1 MIEISEKTKKG
12 DLTGIPD
19 QSRFLIRARIL
30 YLDFVV
36 FLSLLIFFI
45 GKRERE
51 RERESDDKYGFVSVH
66 FNPPECSFARGNG
79 ALNSVAWN
87 MCAPHS

>member
-1 MIEISEKTKKG
+1 MIEKIKKS
-12 DLTGIPD
+12 DLTSIPD
-19 QSRFLIRARIL
+19 QSRFLIRALL

-36 FLSLLIFFI
+36 FLSLLIFSI
-45 GKRERE
+45 GK

-87 MCAPHS
+87 MCALHS